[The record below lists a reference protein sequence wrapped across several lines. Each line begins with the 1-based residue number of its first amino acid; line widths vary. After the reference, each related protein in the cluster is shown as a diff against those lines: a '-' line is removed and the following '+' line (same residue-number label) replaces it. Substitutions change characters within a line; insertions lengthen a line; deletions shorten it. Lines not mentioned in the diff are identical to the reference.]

1 MTGGGKMVNQHEISE
16 YIENLPL
23 QKTFCKG
30 YRPNDV
36 QEVISNLSS
45 MYDQLLST
53 TLLENEEL
61 KKKLE
66 CLEKVNLVADF
77 KEDVKEAC
85 VSLEDANEAQEN
97 IHFMT
102 DKELQRL
109 KRRELLEILLEQS
122 KEKDTLSMQLNEK
135 DRMIKELQLKL
146 AIRKIDLEKVG
157 TLAEAS
163 FVLNGVLEAAD
174 KAAQQYLENI
184 QNLHEKEKSL
194 FEVKKEEVEA
204 SCKTKIKETEK
215 RSKELLEMTKEIC
228 DERKKETE
236 EKCQCLEQK
245 AKEEVEKKWNDLS
258 GRLEEFYESHQ
269 GLRELLSSGKMI

>member
-1 MTGGGKMVNQHEISE
+1 MVNQHEISE

-36 QEVISNLSS
+36 QEVISNLRS

-66 CLEKVNLVADF
+66 CLEKGDFVTDF
-77 KEDVKEAC
+77 KEDVKEGYA
-85 VSLEDANEAQEN
+85 SPEDTNEAQEN

-135 DRMIKELQLKL
+135 
-146 AIRKIDLEKVG
+146 
-157 TLAEAS
+157 
-163 FVLNGVLEAAD
+163 
-174 KAAQQYLENI
+174 
-184 QNLHEKEKSL
+184 EKSL
-194 FEVKKEEVEA
+194 YEVKKEEVFPEA
-204 SCKTKIKETEK
+204 WTSC
-215 RSKELLEMTKEIC
+215 
-228 DERKKETE
+228 
-236 EKCQCLEQK
+236 Q
-245 AKEEVEKKWNDLS
+245 
-258 GRLEEFYESHQ
+258 
-269 GLRELLSSGKMI
+269 

>member
-1 MTGGGKMVNQHEISE
+1 MQKIVERTVNAE
-16 YIENLPL
+16 
-23 QKTFCKG
+23 
-30 YRPNDV
+30 RV
-36 QEVISNLSS
+36 
-45 MYDQLLST
+45 
-53 TLLENEEL
+53 
-61 KKKLE
+61 
-66 CLEKVNLVADF
+66 
-77 KEDVKEAC
+77 EDIITVFG
-85 VSLEDANEAQEN
+85 SFDEN
-97 IHFMT
+97 IRRIEEAFNVAIVNRGT
-102 DKELQRL
+102 DL
-109 KRRELLEILLEQS
+109 KITGDE
-122 KEKDTLSMQLNEK
+122 
-135 DRMIKELQLKL
+135 
-146 AIRKIDLEKVG
+146 
-157 TLAEAS
+157 
-163 FVLNGVLEAAD
+163 EAAD

-215 RSKELLEMTKEIC
+215 RCKELLEMTKEIC